1 LLPVTV
7 KKGHKS
13 GLEAKQHF
21 SLKRKMHIALN
32 VENVK
37 SLWGMRPPSAAQ
49 QSDLLRN
56 EMFSRY
62 IISCRLC
69 GVCRMRT

>member
-1 LLPVTV
+1 
-7 KKGHKS
+7 
-13 GLEAKQHF
+13 
-21 SLKRKMHIALN
+21 MHIALN